1 VENTDASRAW
11 SQRTWYSI
19 QAKKTVYLPKWEA
32 RAERPALRAAD
43 GR

>member
-1 VENTDASRAW
+1 MRFH
-11 SQRTWYSI
+11 SI
-19 QAKKTVYLPKWEA
+19 QAKKTANLPKWEA